1 VNNNKVLQSLH
12 NSWLSLISLI
22 KTMYKKMPFLMIV
35 FTYLMYKLIEKFGSY
50 SNSQMWILTSVILL
64 SSIAI
69 YLKSQNYGE
78 AVLSLSAGLFTIYTV
93 TWSKSIFVSFICI
106 WIAFTLIVL
115 LSSSIRISS
124 KIETIYME
132 AAFALGTTSNNDKK
146 CVKELQKISDDLKDS
161 VLGPIE
167 KAEIIRQF
175 CFRKMQLDIMPI
187 GLKWVNIFWSLTRID
202 YLTLSDFVCIVL
214 KNASILSSSTTVDN
228 LFEFIYDGMKKS
240 TATPSEYI
248 DMFKKTRY
256 LLIKNKNAVLYFK
269 ALTDYFEAGLCEEE
283 GLKFIYD
290 QMNLE

>member
-1 VNNNKVLQSLH
+1 MNNNKVLQSLH